1 MKETLKKRRLF
12 RKGAIYMNEDLVLK
26 DFSMQTLLNEFICDK
41 RKRDVLHCWI
51 SMLGCNKVKLVK
63 VCEHLFHSHVSFN
76 RSIEPENY
84 RKNASKIYS
93 ANIY

>member
-1 MKETLKKRRLF
+1 MKETLKKRRCF
-12 RKGAIYMNEDLVLK
+12 RKGAICMSEGLVLK
-26 DFSMQTLLNEFICDK
+26 DFSYANAFNEFICDK

-51 SMLGCNKVKLVK
+51 SMLGCSKVKLVK
-63 VCEHLFHSHVSFN
+63 VCEHLFHSHVCFN